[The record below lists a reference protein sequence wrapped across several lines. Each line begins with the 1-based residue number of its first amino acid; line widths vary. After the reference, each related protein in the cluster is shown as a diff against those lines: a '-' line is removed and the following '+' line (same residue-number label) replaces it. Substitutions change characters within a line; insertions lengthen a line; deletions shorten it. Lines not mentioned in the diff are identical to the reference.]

1 MAKGR
6 IQQSLFVLII
16 WPFAVPALTI
26 RRRFRSTRLPS
37 SFSTTTAPSS
47 QPQHD
52 PTNSCQRGSLRS
64 AASNSTIMI
73 ATTTTPA
80 STTTSIRW
88 IIRPAALTDAA
99 SCSALLQASY
109 QTLLEPDYSDSCL
122 SNCLPLITVA
132 QPQLLTCG
140 TWYVVLHPET
150 GQMVGCGG
158 WTARSPTT
166 TTTTS
171 SSGSGGNDAAVVV
184 VPHLRHFAVH
194 PSFTRQG
201 IASLLWEHS
210 LTSIRNSMGGVVPA
224 MEVFSTL
231 TAEAFYMSCGFQT
244 VHHMEVELQKDL
256 FFPCILMRREAEA

>member
-1 MAKGR
+1 
-6 IQQSLFVLII
+6 LH
-16 WPFAVPALTI
+16 
-26 RRRFRSTRLPS
+26 
-37 SFSTTTAPSS
+37 
-47 QPQHD
+47 QPHD
-52 PTNSCQRGSLRS
+52 PTNSYHQRGSLRS
-64 AASNSTIMI
+64 AASNSIIMTT

-80 STTTSIRW
+80 STTSIRW

-109 QTLLEPDYSDSCL
+109 ETLLQPDYSDSCL

-166 TTTTS
+166 TTS
-171 SSGSGGNDAAVVV
+171 SSIGGGGNDAAAVV

-194 PSFTRQG
+194 PSFTRLG

-210 LTSIRNSMGGVVPA
+210 LASIRNSMGGVVPA

-231 TAEAFYMSCGFQT
+231 TAEPFYTSCGFQS
-244 VHHMEVELQKDL
+244 VNHMEVELQKDL